1 MSLISP
7 SPSLAELD
15 GRARLVFR
23 QIVENYL
30 ATGEPVGS
38 MLIAKRNQGRSGLSS
53 ASIRNTMAMLTEI
66 GLLTSPHISA
76 GRLPT
81 HMGLRLYIDGL
92 METGPLSPS
101 DKKGI
106 EAQFSPQT
114 PPEQILEQASNALSG
129 LARGAGLVLAPEM
142 SGELKHIEFVAL
154 EPGRALAVLVYADGH
169 IENRVMHVPDG
180 LVPAALEQAGNYLSA
195 RLKGKKL
202 SEARQDILAEIEA
215 GQASL
220 QKTTAALVKQGVIEW
235 SGDNKSIQ
243 KRTLI
248 VRGAARLLDNEDIRS
263 DLERVRLLFEDLER
277 KEELI
282 ALLDEAEQAEGVRIF
297 IGAEN
302 PLFSLSGSSLV
313 VAPYTDS
320 RQRIVGA
327 LGVIGP
333 TRLNYARIIPMVD
346 YTARVMGRL
355 LEMKD
360 YVKD

>member
-1 MSLISP
+1 M
-7 SPSLAELD
+7 
-15 GRARLVFR
+15 
-23 QIVENYL
+23 
-30 ATGEPVGS
+30 
-38 MLIAKRNQGRSGLSS
+38 
-53 ASIRNTMAMLTEI
+53 ASLTEA
-66 GLLTSPHISA
+66 GLLSSPHISA

-81 HMGLRLYIDGL
+81 HFGLRMYVDGL
-92 METGPLSPS
+92 METGPLSATE
-101 DKKGI
+101 KRGI
-106 EAQFSPQT
+106 ENQFSAHVSPDQV
-114 PPEQILEQASNALSG
+114 LEQASNALSG
-129 LARGAGLVLAPEM
+129 LAQGAGLVLAPEM

-169 IENRVMHVPDG
+169 VENRVMLVPDG

-202 SEARQDILAEIEA
+202 GDARADILAEIEA
-215 GQASL
+215 GQAQL
-220 QKTTAALVKQGVIEW
+220 QSVTAALVKQGIIEW
-235 SGDNKSIQ
+235 SGAEKSAL

-248 VRGAARLLDNEDIRS
+248 VRGAAKLLDNEDIRT

-277 KEELI
+277 KEDLI
-282 ALLDEAEQAEGVRIF
+282 ALLDEAERAEGVRIF

-313 VAPYTDS
+313 VAPYTGS
-320 RQRIVGA
+320 KQRIVGA